1 MSFPA
6 ISSPSDLRRALQAH
20 IEAQK
25 EAINAQGLPE
35 PDSFHQAV
43 RNQEWIL
50 FQGCDCALPTPE
62 QVQRMEEIVT
72 YWEVG
77 DAVHFFDLA
86 AMDVLQSIDN
96 LISDDRLRK
105 LVRNNFIKEI
115 QRMNIFSQL
124 EHTRYELPDEV
135 LDNCLESFDKF
146 TDSTLRL
153 IRICVK
159 SPTSEQTVEINK
171 LETTLQLMSLFFSEP
186 ISRALLGE
194 VPIDFYLKSIP
205 KVRDSKAH
213 QARYLELIQALS
225 PKVQW
230 PMAPREMV
238 SLPPAQFYG
247 ILVDLLDAAYGEFL
261 DPARKMERAEIGGLS
276 KRMQMLDDLKYHF
289 ETIHLKRNRSLIQ
302 ERALDNI
309 RLYFGRTIS
318 CSKKSVKKKL
328 VHAYKEI
335 LARLNAKLGA
345 DFESRMQKIVESG
358 NFQAGIRILGNLDTF
373 PGIMRDIKREIKQLH
388 ARVAAGEFGDPQTLR
403 EPYIECFES
412 LLSLFTIVHDLSALR
427 NANLYQLQK
436 QNLPPDLLD
445 YADLELE
452 EAHASPPVQVDDAPS
467 EAVPSP
473 LSSSQPDAFVPSPRR
488 PAPSKPLEEDFYAPS
503 PRTPVPDYTERKV
516 PAPERSQAALI
527 RLDAPP
533 KPSRKKQPVDLPNEG
548 ESCSKV
554 GRFLLREG
562 FHLFKNDDHRYY
574 RHFQFPDIVVKIKK
588 HGNFTGGERQAM
600 KKALEAIQAQQA

>member
-1 MSFPA
+1 MSSPA
-6 ISSPSDLRRALQAH
+6 ISSLPDLKIALQAH

-43 RNQEWIL
+43 RNQEWTL

-96 LISDDRLRK
+96 LIPEDRLRK

-115 QRMNIFSQL
+115 QRMNSFSQV
-124 EHTRYELPDEV
+124 EQTRYELPDEE
-135 LDNCLESFDKF
+135 LDGCLESFDRF
-146 TDSTLRL
+146 TDSALRI
-153 IRICVK
+153 IRVSVK

-171 LETTLQLMSLFFSEP
+171 LETTLRLMSLFFSEP
-186 ISRALLGE
+186 LSRALLGE

-213 QARYLELIQALS
+213 QARYLELIQAVS

-230 PMAPREMV
+230 PMPPREMLA
-238 SLPPAQFYG
+238 LPPAQFYG
-247 ILVDLLDAAYGEFL
+247 ILVDSLDAAYREFL
-261 DPARKMERAEIGGLS
+261 DPAKKMERAEIGGLS

-309 RLYFGRTIS
+309 RLYFGRSIS
-318 CSKKSVKKKL
+318 CSKKSDKKKL
-328 VHAYKEI
+328 VQAYKQI

-345 DFESRMQKIVESG
+345 DFESRMQNIVESG
-358 NFQAGIRILGNLDTF
+358 NFQAGIRILGNLDSF

-388 ARVAAGEFGDPQTLR
+388 ARVIAGEFGDAQTLR
-403 EPYIECFES
+403 EKYIECFES

-452 EAHASPPVQVDDAPS
+452 EADASSPVPIDDAPS

-473 LSSSQPDAFVPSPRR
+473 RPPAPSTPSAEDLFPPSPRKEI
-488 PAPSKPLEEDFYAPS
+488 PE
-503 PRTPVPDYTERKV
+503 DYTERKV
-516 PAPERSQAALI
+516 PVQGRDQAAFI
-527 RLDAPP
+527 RLEAPP

-562 FHLFKNDDHRYY
+562 FHLFKNDDHRYF
-574 RHFQFPDIVVKIKK
+574 RHFQFPHIVVKIKK

-600 KKALEAIQAQQA
+600 KKALEAIQAQQL